1 MRPVHVSNKL
11 GPDQNSPAQLER
23 PVIAILLFDGVEV
36 LDFAGPY
43 EVFAAA
49 RDESGERY
57 TEVFTVADRREVKCH
72 GGLRVI
78 TEATCDACP
87 PYDVLIVP
95 GGPGARERS
104 ASQESIIH
112 FIQKQKG
119 NAKLIASVCTGSFL
133 LARAGLLEGRR
144 ATTHPNRL
152 ELFRDEFPTV
162 RVEQGKIIDEGQVI
176 TAGGV
181 SSGIDLALYFLERW
195 CGRDARLREARRLD
209 GPW

>member
-1 MRPVHVSNKL
+1 MAALASWI
-11 GPDQNSPAQLER
+11 SER
-23 PVIAILLFDGVEV
+23 IHPQSMKRVIAILLFDGVEV

-57 TEVFTVADRREVKCH
+57 TEVFTIAERPEVKCL

-78 TEATCDACP
+78 ADATFDACP
-87 PYDVLIVP
+87 DLDVLIVP
-95 GGPGARERS
+95 GGPGAREQSEDQR
-104 ASQESIIH
+104 AIFK
-112 FIQKQKG
+112 FIQSQKG

-133 LARAGLLEGRR
+133 LARSGLLNGRR
-144 ATTHPNRL
+144 ATTHSNRI
-152 ELFRDEFPTV
+152 EMFTNEFPAV
-162 RVEQGKIIDEGQVI
+162 KVEKEKIIDEGDVI

-181 SSGIDLALYFLERW
+181 SSGIDLALYLLEHW
-195 CGRDARLREARRLD
+195 FGRDARLREARRLD

>member
-1 MRPVHVSNKL
+1 MCPVRVSDKL
-11 GPDQNSPAQLER
+11 GPDQNSLVKLER

-49 RDESGERY
+49 RDESGEPY
-57 TEVFTVADRREVKCH
+57 TEVFTVADRREVKCY

-78 TEATCDACP
+78 MDATFDACP
-87 PYDVLIVP
+87 PFVALIVP

-112 FIQKQKG
+112 FIQKKKG
-119 NAKLIASVCTGSFL
+119 TAKLIASVCTGSFL
-133 LARAGLLEGRR
+133 LARAGLLDGRR
-144 ATTHPNRL
+144 ATTHRNRL
-152 ELFRDEFPTV
+152 ELFRNEFPAV
-162 RVEQGKIIDEGQVI
+162 KVERGKIIDEDEII

-181 SSGIDLALYFLERW
+181 SSGIDLALYLLERW
-195 CGRDARLREARRLD
+195 FGRDARLREARRLD